1 MNTFMID
8 GAQSPLNKRG
18 KHDEWNYENTQDSI
32 VFDII
37 VEENAELSIAIL
49 ADNSRIN
56 ELKSLLS
63 KYADF
68 LENKVSTIYS
78 TDSTKN
84 YILKKTGYK
93 GIFLSIPS
101 GRLDVDKVISSK
113 II

>member
-1 MNTFMID
+1 MDTFMID
-8 GAQSPLNKRG
+8 GQSPLKKRG
-18 KHDEWNYENTQDSI
+18 IHDEWNNQSTQNSL

-37 VEENAELSIAIL
+37 EDEKAELSIAIL
-49 ADNSRIN
+49 ADNSRKK